1 MYQLRDYQ
9 NELIDSV
16 RDKQRQGDR
25 NVLVVSPAGSGK
37 SVVIS
42 EMARLT
48 VEKGGFVLF
57 LVHRRELVNQIKKS
71 FTENEVKKDNYIV
84 TTMGTAA
91 NRLTVM
97 TKPSLIIFDES
108 HHVLAKTYQDIIEF
122 YSDVPRIG
130 FTATPWRMNGRGFL
144 GTYDA
149 MVQGKSVQWLID
161 HGNLAPETIYAPA
174 SLIDPTKLSKAT
186 TKDYTDKE
194 ITQSIKTGMLGSV
207 VESYQKLG
215 KNGQAILYAHNREYS
230 KKFADEFNNSGIN
243 AVHVDSKTPQ
253 KERDRIMADFKNGTI
268 KVMCNVDLV
277 SEGFD
282 VPDCSVVIL
291 CRPTKSLV
299 LYIQQSMRCMRYK
312 PNKKAIIIDHVG
324 NFRNFGY
331 PSDDREWT
339 IEDREKVSKK
349 TDPDTIYSCEE
360 CFGVFREWD
369 NGHCPYCG
377 AGKPQSLLDAEQ
389 AESERIADEMEKVRK
404 SKLPLSEAKTL
415 SEVFDIAKAREN
427 VKQPLPYAINYAIG
441 KRIKFNRRDI
451 KNIIMVEGYSPNYF
465 YQLQRMM
472 KGKF

>member
-1 MYQLRDYQ
+1 M
-9 NELIDSV
+9 E
-16 RDKQRQGDR
+16 
-25 NVLVVSPAGSGK
+25 
-37 SVVIS
+37 
-42 EMARLT
+42 
-48 VEKGGFVLF
+48 
-57 LVHRRELVNQIKKS
+57 
-71 FTENEVKKDNYIV
+71 
-84 TTMGTAA
+84 
-91 NRLTVM
+91 
-97 TKPSLIIFDES
+97 
-108 HHVLAKTYQDIIEF
+108 
-122 YSDVPRIG
+122 
-130 FTATPWRMNGRGFL
+130 
-144 GTYDA
+144 
-149 MVQGKSVQWLID
+149 
-161 HGNLAPETIYAPA
+161 
-174 SLIDPTKLSKAT
+174 
-186 TKDYTDKE
+186 
-194 ITQSIKTGMLGSV
+194 
-207 VESYQKLG
+207 
-215 KNGQAILYAHNREYS
+215 
-230 KKFADEFNNSGIN
+230 
-243 AVHVDSKTPQ
+243 
-253 KERDRIMADFKNGTI
+253 DFKNGTI

-312 PNKKAIIIDHVG
+312 PDKKAIIIDHVG

-389 AESERIADEMEKVRK
+389 AEAERIADEMEKVRK

-415 SEVFDIAKAREN
+415 SEVFDIAKARES
-427 VKQPLPYAINYAIG
+427 VKQPLPYAINYALG
-441 KRIKFNRRDI
+441 KKIKFNRRDI